1 MSVFLTLKIT
11 ADPRAMEQ
19 YATDNGDKLRDV
31 VDAAKRHGLIAHRFY
46 GSDDG
51 AAIMVVDEWPHRQSF
66 EAFFAEQAPQ
76 IDAMLR
82 EVGATGQPE
91 PTFWEEL
98 KTGDA
103 YGWGA

>member
-1 MSVFLTLKIT
+1 MSVFLTLKFT
-11 ADPRAMEQ
+11 GDPQAMEQ
-19 YATDNGDKLRDV
+19 YARDNAETLQAI

-46 GSDDG
+46 GSEDG
-51 AAIMVVDEWPHRQSF
+51 TAILALDEWPDRQSF
-66 EAFFAEQAPQ
+66 EAFFAEQQPRIMPIMEAAQ
-76 IDAMLR
+76 
-82 EVGATGQPE
+82 VTGPPE